1 MHTSWCFLCIDAA
14 IYYKRR
20 ETGSKRR
27 RQHAILPSKCI
38 KESEKS
44 ADDWI
49 WQHRHHLIPASAKEG
64 EYNEP
69 RRYTQQHIGLL
80 LWRRRIRLCCCHTT
94 HSVNCRW
101 WHTHTSNSAQR
112 YRNEE
117 KEEKEF
123 WLLLHSHHTSVQS
136 QGEIKAKDPSLLV
149 FILHI
154 HLDVHRFIAPLTKHQ
169 RHKLSSQRAT
179 AILRFFGK
187 CVAKSKPVS
196 SQLYIIRPESP
207 TPKSIYTLTIRTR
220 RFLYYY

>member
-1 MHTSWCFLCIDAA
+1 MPCVDEVLPVVDSTSIDESVSSLDAHLLMLFVYSCSYTTKGEKQEA
-14 IYYKRR
+14 NGDDTRYYPANVSKSRR
-20 ETGSKRR
+20 NLPTIEFGSIDTTSSQHQQRR
-27 RQHAILPSKCI
+27 ANITSPGVIHS
-38 KESEKS
+38 S
-44 ADDWI
+44 
-49 WQHRHHLIPASAKEG
+49 
-64 EYNEP
+64 
-69 RRYTQQHIGLL
+69 IGLL

-117 KEEKEF
+117 KEEREF

-179 AILRFFGK
+179 AILRFLENASPNQNLFRH
-187 CVAKSKPVS
+187 S
-196 SQLYIIRPESP
+196 YI
-207 TPKSIYTLTIRTR
+207 
-220 RFLYYY
+220 